1 MHQISKIVH
10 LILLFLLSHTAVN
23 AQNKISYVEDLKQR
37 AREQLDNI
45 MKTYDLDDWIFTD
58 VVKIVHGEDARS
70 YPTLQ
75 MNTNHLDDDDIQLS
89 IFIHENAHI
98 FVADD
103 EKDEAENTVIHE
115 LRSLFPNP
123 PEPMQKNLYHH
134 IMVVWLEYD
143 GLIELFNEKN
153 AREIINRKID
163 YYTRD
168 NPKSL
173 LSKNYVWYNNVV
185 MDNPQ
190 KIGKLMKEFGF
201 IIHSDKGIVVQ

>member
-1 MHQISKIVH
+1 
-10 LILLFLLSHTAVN
+10 
-23 AQNKISYVEDLKQR
+23 
-37 AREQLDNI
+37 
-45 MKTYDLDDWIFTD
+45 
-58 VVKIVHGEDARS
+58 
-70 YPTLQ
+70 
-75 MNTNHLDDDDIQLS
+75 
-89 IFIHENAHI
+89 
-98 FVADD
+98 
-103 EKDEAENTVIHE
+103 
-115 LRSLFPNP
+115 
-123 PEPMQKNLYHH
+123 MQKNLYHH

-190 KIGKLMKEFGF
+190 KIGKLMEEFGF
-201 IIHSDKGIVVQ
+201 NIHPDKGITIK